1 MRDVSI
7 IGVGMTEFRH
17 RPESITEIG
26 AKAIQEVFKD
36 VKKLKI
42 ADVQAV
48 YCGTNGGG
56 AMLGQRI
63 MARTKDIMGEE
74 GLTGVAISNWENMCT
89 SGTCAF
95 IAAYQAIAS
104 GAYDIVL
111 QVGVEKLGRGSLSMT
126 ETGRLTTVR
135 ADKAPPMVPMMFASQ
150 AKLHMER
157 FGTKRE
163 HLAMVGVKS
172 KEYAAS
178 NPNAQYRE
186 RITVEDA
193 LNARMIADP
202 LTVYMCC
209 PTSTG
214 GSALILC
221 ASDIAKEF
229 QDKPV
234 KIAASVIKTARGT
247 PQLESGWD
255 PNIRAGREAYRLAGI
270 VPKDIGVAQV
280 HDCFAIAE
288 LMHYESFGF
297 CEMGKAGEWIESGGP
312 CMGGELPVNTDGG
325 LISKGHP
332 LGATGGAQIC
342 ELVHQL
348 RGDAHNQVKPIPEVA
363 FQHNM
368 GGGVGIGM
376 AYIANIFKRGW

>member
-36 VKKLKI
+36 VKKLKL
-42 ADVQAV
+42 ADMQAV

-95 IAAYQAIAS
+95 IAAYMDIAS
-104 GAYDIVL
+104 GAHDIVL
-111 QVGVEKLGRGSLSMT
+111 QVGVEKLGRGGLSMT
-126 ETGRLTTVR
+126 ETGRLTTS
-135 ADKAPPMVPMMFASQ
+135 KGPPFVPMMFASQ

-172 KEYAAS
+172 KEYAAN

-186 RITVEDA
+186 QVTIEDV

-214 GSALILC
+214 GSAIILC

-234 KIAASVIKTARGT
+234 KIAASVLKTARGT

-255 PNIRAGREAYRLAGI
+255 PKILAWL
-270 VPKDIGVAQV
+270 KYMTA
-280 HDCFAIAE
+280 
-288 LMHYESFGF
+288 LS
-297 CEMGKAGEWIESGGP
+297 
-312 CMGGELPVNTDGG
+312 
-325 LISKGHP
+325 
-332 LGATGGAQIC
+332 
-342 ELVHQL
+342 
-348 RGDAHNQVKPIPEVA
+348 
-363 FQHNM
+363 
-368 GGGVGIGM
+368 
-376 AYIANIFKRGW
+376 